1 MKKLNLTPIAAV
13 TVGFL
18 SVGAHAQATK
28 TVATLPAITVTADRV
43 DGYVAPVSS
52 MATKTDTPIENIP
65 QTVVVVPRQVI
76 EDQGATKLS
85 DVTTNVS
92 NVQHFDQRDFSTVTS
107 FKIRGF
113 NAAVV
118 VDGVASPGYFSN
130 LEPVYNMEQVD
141 VVKGP
146 GGALYATSQ
155 STGADSV
162 GGMIGIT
169 TKAPGPDARR
179 QVGFRVGSYNDRA
192 YFADLNQPINE
203 TLGVRLV
210 VQKQSADS
218 ETDRVSSKQTFIAPS
233 LALNIDRDRKFVL
246 RFKHVENDWRDS
258 VGLPTQTAARNGN
271 LTAEGIPKSTMKA
284 DSINA
289 HYTQRLNDSWKFDFV
304 VAETRAKFDQRAM
317 FYLSPNSDAPNA
329 APGGESAR
337 LWQDMKTTV
346 ISPTLTSKFDTGSAK
361 HTLLLGA
368 EEVKTRDN
376 GYVAVNLADTGIPDG
391 FGGTLNAVTACMFGI
406 SCTYTSYSGPY
417 AAWVEPT
424 SPTDPY
430 NKVSSTT
437 HALYAQ
443 DQIDLGRW
451 HFQAG
456 LRYARMKIN
465 DYYTGGTFFGGSDPA
480 GLTAGHDD
488 KDTFSKLLPRV
499 GAVFDITDNASM
511 FVGYGEGTKVPLGG
525 RYDPSAKRKPEE
537 SNQTEIGF
545 RLKDWY
551 GLTAT
556 LAWFDLTR
564 RNVPTSGPAPNY
576 YIYQVGEQN
585 SKGIDLNLAWKAS
598 KSLTVLAGLSDQKAI
613 TVENQYSA
621 ASVGKLLQNVP
632 AQTARLAMRYDLREG
647 DLAGLGFG
655 LGLRHHSKLAADSS
669 NTNFTPAVTVYDSQV
684 SYRMKGVS
692 LNLAINNL
700 LDKKY
705 VVPSS
710 QSSSAGPLYFPAP
723 GRTAM
728 LTATMDF

>member
-18 SVGAHAQATK
+18 SVGAHAQATN
-28 TVATLPAITVTADRV
+28 TGATLPAITVTADRV
-43 DGYVAPVSS
+43 DGYVVPTSS
-52 MATKTDTPIENIP
+52 TATKTDTPIENIP

-146 GGALYATSQ
+146 GGALYSTSQ

-169 TKAPGPDARR
+169 TKAPGPDAKR

-218 ETDRVSSKQTFIAPS
+218 ETDRVSSGQTFIAPS

-246 RFKHVENDWRDS
+246 RYKHVENDWYDS

-271 LTAEGIPKSTMKA
+271 LTAEGIPKSTMNA
-284 DSINA
+284 DLINA
-289 HYTQRLNDSWKFDFV
+289 HYTQRLNDTWKFDLV

-317 FYLSPNSDAPNA
+317 FYLSPNPYAPAA

-376 GYVAVNLADTGIPDG
+376 GYVAANLTNVSNPY
-391 FGGTLNAVTACMFGI
+391 FGLLPNQTQFISAVSACMFGI
-406 SCTYTSYSGPY
+406 QCTYTSYSAPY

-456 LRYARMKIN
+456 LRHARMKIS
-465 DYYTGGTFFGGSDPA
+465 DYYAGYLIDPA

-499 GAVFDITDNASM
+499 GAVYDISNITSM
-511 FVGYGEGTKVPLGG
+511 FVGYGEGMKVPLGG
-525 RYDPSAKRKPEE
+525 LYDPRAKRKPEE

-564 RNVPTSGPAPNY
+564 RNVPTYDAGAGY
-576 YIYQVGEQN
+576 VYQVGEQN
-585 SKGIDLNLAWKAS
+585 SKGIDLNLVWKAS
-598 KSLTVLAGLSDQKAI
+598 KSLTVLAGFSDQKAI

-632 AQTARLAMRYDLREG
+632 AQTARLAMRYDIREG
-647 DLAGLGFG
+647 ELAGLGFG
-655 LGLRHHSKLAADSS
+655 LGLRHHSELAADSS

-692 LNLAINNL
+692 YNLAINNL

-705 VVPSS
+705 ATPSS

-728 LTATMDF
+728 LTATIDF

>member
-1 MKKLNLTPIAAV
+1 MKEFNLTPIAAV

-28 TVATLPAITVTADRV
+28 TDATLPAITVTADRV

-92 NVQHFDQRDFSTVTS
+92 NVQHFDQRDFSTLTS

-146 GGALYATSQ
+146 GGALYSTSQ

-218 ETDRVSSKQTFIAPS
+218 ETDRVSSQQTFIAPS

-246 RFKHVENDWRDS
+246 RLKHVENDWHDS

-271 LTAEGIPKSTMKA
+271 LTAEGIPKSTMNA

-289 HYTQRLNDSWKFDFV
+289 HYTQRLNDTWKFDFV

-317 FYLSPNSDAPNA
+317 FYLT
-329 APGGESAR
+329 PGGAESAR
-337 LWQDMKTTV
+337 LNSDMKTSV
-346 ISPTLTSKFDTGSAK
+346 ISPSLTAKFDVGTSK
-361 HTLLLGA
+361 HTLLLGT
-368 EEVKTRDN
+368 EQVKTRDH
-376 GYVAVNLADTGIPDG
+376 GYVVSNSTDVFGFPAWAFCASG
-391 FGGTLNAVTACMFGI
+391 FG
-406 SCTYTSYSGPY
+406 CTYTNYSAPY

-424 SPTDPY
+424 APTDPY
-430 NKVSSTT
+430 NKISSTT
-437 HALYAQ
+437 NAVYVQ
-443 DQIDLGRW
+443 DQIDIDRW
-451 HFQAG
+451 HLQAG
-456 LRYARMKIN
+456 LRYAQTELN
-465 DYYTGGTFFGGSDPA
+465 DYYGNDPA
-480 GLTAGHDD
+480 IAVYNALGLPASAHDR
-488 KDTFSKLLPRV
+488 TTKLNKVLPRF
-499 GAVFDITDNASM
+499 GAVYDLTPHASL
-511 FVGYGEGTKVPLGG
+511 FTGYGQGMKVPMYGT
-525 RYDPSAKRKPEE
+525 YQQPIKAEE
-537 SNQTEIGF
+537 SEQTEVGV
-545 RLKDWY
+545 RLKDWN
-551 GLTAT
+551 GISAT

-564 RNVPTSGPAPNY
+564 TNVPTSGSDGY
-576 YIYQVGEQN
+576 TYQVGKQN

-613 TVENQYSA
+613 TVENQYSP
-621 ASVGKLLQNVP
+621 ASIGKFLQNVP
-632 AQTARLAMRYDLREG
+632 AQTARLAMRYDIRGG

-669 NTNFTPAVTVYDSQV
+669 NTNFTPPVTVYDSQV

>member
-1 MKKLNLTPIAAV
+1 MKTFNFSPVAAV
-13 TVGFL
+13 TVGIL
-18 SVGAHAQATK
+18 SVGAHAQVTN

-43 DGYVAPVSS
+43 DGYLVPTSS
-52 MATKTDTPIENIP
+52 MATKTDTPIEHIP

-146 GGALYATSQ
+146 GGALYSTSQ

-169 TKAPGPDARR
+169 TKAPGPDAKR
-179 QVGFRVGSYNDRA
+179 QVGFRAGSYNDRA

-218 ETDRVSSKQTFIAPS
+218 ETDRVSSGQTFIAPS
-233 LALNIDRDRKFVL
+233 IALNIDRDRKFVL
-246 RFKHVENDWRDS
+246 RLKHVENEWYDS
-258 VGLPTQTAARNGN
+258 VGLPSQTAARNGN
-271 LTAEGIPKSTMKA
+271 LTAEGIPKSTMNA

-289 HYTQRLNDSWKFDFV
+289 QYTQRLNDTWKFDFV

-317 FYLSPNSDAPNA
+317 FYLT
-329 APGGESAR
+329 PGGAESAR
-337 LWQDMKTTV
+337 LNSDMKTSV
-346 ISPTLTSKFDTGSAK
+346 ISSSLTAKFDVSTTK

-368 EEVKTRDN
+368 EQVKTRDH
-376 GYVAVNLADTGIPDG
+376 GYVVANSTDVFGFPAWAACASG
-391 FGGTLNAVTACMFGI
+391 FG
-406 SCTYTSYSGPY
+406 CTYNNYSAPY

-424 SPTDPY
+424 APIDPY
-430 NKVSSTT
+430 NKISSTT
-437 HALYAQ
+437 KAVYIQ
-443 DQIDLGRW
+443 DQIDIDRW
-451 HFQAG
+451 HLQAG
-456 LRYARMKIN
+456 LRYAQTELN
-465 DYYTGGTFFGGSDPA
+465 DYYGNDPA
-480 GLTAGHDD
+480 IAVYNALGLPAFAHDRTTRLN
-488 KDTFSKLLPRV
+488 KVLPRF
-499 GAVFDITDNASM
+499 GAVYDLTPKASL
-511 FVGYGEGTKVPLGG
+511 FAGYGQGMRVPMYGTYQQPIK
-525 RYDPSAKRKPEE
+525 AEE
-537 SNQTEIGF
+537 SEQTEVGV
-545 RLKDWY
+545 RLMDWY
-551 GLTAT
+551 GVSAT

-564 RNVPTSGPAPNY
+564 TNVPTSGSDGY
-576 YIYQVGEQN
+576 TYQVGKQN

-598 KSLTVLAGLSDQKAI
+598 QSMTVLAGLSDQKAI
-613 TVENQYSA
+613 TVENQNSV
-621 ASVGKLLQNVP
+621 ASVGKFLQNVP
-632 AQTARLAMRYDLREG
+632 AQTARLALRYNVRGG
-647 DLAGLGFG
+647 DFAGLGFG

-669 NTNFTPAVTVYDSQV
+669 NTNFTPAATVYDSQV

-700 LDKKY
+700 LDKEY

-723 GRTAM
+723 RRTVM

>member
-1 MKKLNLTPIAAV
+1 MKTFNFSPVAAV
-13 TVGFL
+13 TVGIL
-18 SVGAHAQATK
+18 SVSAHAQVTN

-43 DGYVAPVSS
+43 DGYVVPTSS
-52 MATKTDTPIENIP
+52 MATKTDTLIEHIP

-146 GGALYATSQ
+146 GGALYSTSQ

-179 QVGFRVGSYNDRA
+179 QVGFRAGSYNDRA

-218 ETDRVSSKQTFIAPS
+218 ETNRVSSRQSFIAPS

-246 RFKHVENDWRDS
+246 RLKRVENDWSDS
-258 VGLPTQTAARNGN
+258 VGLPSQTAGRNGN
-271 LTAEGIPKSTMKA
+271 LTAEGIPKSTMNA

-289 HYTQRLNDSWKFDFV
+289 HYTQRLNDTWKFDLV

-317 FYLSPNSDAPNA
+317 FYLT
-329 APGGESAR
+329 PGGAESAR
-337 LWQDMKTTV
+337 LNSDMKTNV
-346 ISPTLTSKFDTGSAK
+346 FSPSLTAKFDVGSSK

-368 EEVKTRDN
+368 EQVKTRDH
-376 GYVAVNLADTGIPDG
+376 GYVVSNSTPVATFLGPLPAWAACS
-391 FGGTLNAVTACMFGI
+391 FGT
-406 SCTYTSYSGPY
+406 CTYTNYSAPY

-424 SPTDPY
+424 APTDSY
-430 NKVSSTT
+430 NKISSTT
-437 HALYAQ
+437 NAVYVQ
-443 DQIDLGRW
+443 DQIDIGRW
-451 HFQAG
+451 HLQAG
-456 LRYARMKIN
+456 LRYAQTELN
-465 DYYTGGTFFGGSDPA
+465 DYYGNDPA
-480 GLTAGHDD
+480 IAVYNALGLPAFEHDR
-488 KDTFSKLLPRV
+488 KTRLSKVLPRF
-499 GAVFDITDNASM
+499 GAVYDLTPKASL
-511 FVGYGEGTKVPLGG
+511 FAGYGQGMRVPMYGTYQQPIK
-525 RYDPSAKRKPEE
+525 AEE
-537 SNQTEIGF
+537 SQQTEVGV
-545 RLKDWY
+545 RLMDWY
-551 GLTAT
+551 GVSAT

-564 RNVPTSGPAPNY
+564 TNVPTSSSDGY
-576 YIYQVGEQN
+576 TYQVGKQN

-598 KSLTVLAGLSDQKAI
+598 KSLTVLAGLSDQKAV
-613 TVENQYSA
+613 TVENENA
-621 ASVGKLLQNVP
+621 PTSVGKFLQNVP
-632 AQTARLAMRYDLREG
+632 AQTARLAMRYNIREG

-655 LGLRHHSKLAADSS
+655 FGLRHHSKLAADSS
-669 NTNFTPAVTVYDSQV
+669 NTNFTPAITVYDSQV

-692 LNLAINNL
+692 FNLAINNL
-700 LDKKY
+700 LDKEY

-723 GRTAM
+723 RRTAM

>member
-28 TVATLPAITVTADRV
+28 TDATLPAITVTADRV
-43 DGYVAPVSS
+43 AGYVAPVSS

-85 DVTTNVS
+85 DVTSNVS
-92 NVQHFDQRDFSTVTS
+92 NVQHFDQRDFSTLTS

-146 GGALYATSQ
+146 GGALYSTSQ

-162 GGMIGIT
+162 GGMIGIA

-218 ETDRVSSKQTFIAPS
+218 ETDRVSSQQTFIAPS

-246 RFKHVENDWRDS
+246 RLKHVENDWYDS
-258 VGLPTQTAARNGN
+258 VGLPTQSAAHNGN
-271 LTAEGIPKSTMKA
+271 LTAEGIPKSTMNA

-289 HYTQRLNDSWKFDFV
+289 QYTQRLNDTWKFEFV
-304 VAETRAKFDQRAM
+304 LAETQAKFDQRAM
-317 FYLSPNSDAPNA
+317 FYLT
-329 APGGESAR
+329 PGGAESAR
-337 LWQDMKTTV
+337 LNSDMKTSV
-346 ISPTLTSKFDTGSAK
+346 ISPSLTAKFDVGTSN

-368 EEVKTRDN
+368 ELVKTRDH
-376 GYVAVNLADTGIPDG
+376 GYVVSNSTPDMF
-391 FGGTLNAVTACMFGI
+391 FGYPAWANCFFGT
-406 SCTYTSYSGPY
+406 CTYTNYSAPY

-424 SPTDPY
+424 APTDPY
-430 NKVSSTT
+430 NKISSATN
-437 HALYAQ
+437 AVYVQ
-443 DQIDLGRW
+443 DQIDIDRW
-451 HFQAG
+451 HLQAG
-456 LRYARMKIN
+456 LRYAQTELN
-465 DYYTGGTFFGGSDPA
+465 DYYGNDPA
-480 GLTAGHDD
+480 IAVYNALGLPASAHDR
-488 KDTFSKLLPRV
+488 TTKLNKVLPRF
-499 GAVFDITDNASM
+499 GAVYDLTPHASL
-511 FVGYGEGTKVPLGG
+511 FTGYGQGMKVPMYGT
-525 RYDPSAKRKPEE
+525 YQQPIKAEE
-537 SNQTEIGF
+537 SEQTEVGV
-545 RLKDWY
+545 RLKDWN
-551 GLTAT
+551 GISAT

-564 RNVPTSGPAPNY
+564 TNVPTSGSDGY
-576 YIYQVGEQN
+576 TYQVGKQN

-598 KSLTVLAGLSDQKAI
+598 KSLLVLAGLSDQKAI
-613 TVENQYSA
+613 TVENENA
-621 ASVGKLLQNVP
+621 PTSVGRFLQNVP
-632 AQTARLAMRYDLREG
+632 AQSARLAMRYDIREG
-647 DLAGLGFG
+647 GLAGLGFG
-655 LGLRHHSKLAADSS
+655 FGLRHHSTLAADSG
-669 NTNFTPAVTVYDSQV
+669 NTNFTPPVTVYDSQV
-684 SYRMKGVS
+684 SYRMKGMS

-700 LDKKY
+700 LDQKY

-723 GRTAM
+723 SRTAM

>member
-1 MKKLNLTPIAAV
+1 MTCKALRLNKLALALAS
-13 TVGFL
+13 GFV
-18 SVGAHAQATK
+18 SVGVQAQTAG
-28 TVATLPAITVTADRV
+28 TVTTPTITVTADRI
-43 DGYVAPVSS
+43 DGYVVPQSS
-52 MATKTDTPIENIP
+52 MATKTNTPIENIP

-146 GGALYATSQ
+146 GGALYSTSQ

-169 TKAPGPDARR
+169 TKAPGPDAKR
-179 QVGFRVGSYNDRA
+179 QVGFRAGSYNDRA

-218 ETDRVSSKQTFIAPS
+218 ETNRVSSRQSFIAPS

-246 RFKHVENDWRDS
+246 RLKRVENDWSDS
-258 VGLPTQTAARNGN
+258 VGLPSQTASRNGN
-271 LTAEGIPKSTMKA
+271 LTAEGIPKSTMNA

-289 HYTQRLNDSWKFDFV
+289 HYTQRLNDAWKFDLV

-317 FYLSPNSDAPNA
+317 FYLSPNSDAPTA

-376 GYVAVNLADTGIPDG
+376 GYVAVDPIAALFCMGGI
-391 FGGTLNAVTACMFGI
+391 A
-406 SCTYTSYSGPY
+406 CTYTSYSVPY

-424 SPTDPY
+424 APTDPY

-443 DQIDLGRW
+443 DQIDIGRW

-456 LRYARMKIN
+456 LRYASMKIS
-465 DYYTGGTFFGGSDPA
+465 DYYAGYPVDPA
-480 GLTAGHDD
+480 GLTAGHND
-488 KDTFSKLLPRV
+488 KDTFSKVLPRV
-499 GAVFDITDNASM
+499 GAVFDISNNASV
-511 FVGYGEGTKVPLGG
+511 FAGYGEGMKVPLGG
-525 RYDPSAKRKPEE
+525 LYDPSAKRKPEE
-537 SNQTEIGF
+537 SKQSEIGF

-564 RNVPTSGPAPNY
+564 RNVPTYGPAPNY

-585 SKGIDLNLAWKAS
+585 SKGIDLNLAWKAN
-598 KSLTVLAGLSDQKAI
+598 KSLTVLGGLSDQKAI
-613 TVENQYSA
+613 TVENDNDPT
-621 ASVGKLLQNVP
+621 SVGKFLQNVP
-632 AQTARLAMRYDLREG
+632 AQTARLAMRYNIREG

-669 NTNFTPAVTVYDSQV
+669 NNNFTPAITVYDSQV

-692 LNLAINNL
+692 FNLAINNL

-723 GRTAM
+723 RRTAM

>member
-18 SVGAHAQATK
+18 SVGAHAQATN
-28 TVATLPAITVTADRV
+28 TGATLPVITITADRV
-43 DGYVAPVSS
+43 DGYVVPTSS
-52 MATKTDTPIENIP
+52 TATKTDTPIEHIP

-118 VDGVASPGYFSN
+118 VDGVASPGYLSN

-146 GGALYATSQ
+146 GGALYSTSQ

-169 TKAPGPDARR
+169 TKAPGPDAKR

-218 ETDRVSSKQTFIAPS
+218 ETDRVSSGQTFIAPS

-246 RFKHVENDWRDS
+246 RYKHVKNDWYDS

-271 LTAEGIPKSTMKA
+271 LTAEGIPKSTMNA

-289 HYTQRLNDSWKFDFV
+289 HYTQRLNDTWKFDFV

-376 GYVAVNLADTGIPDG
+376 GYVAVNTTDVFGFPAWFACASGI
-391 FGGTLNAVTACMFGI
+391 
-406 SCTYTSYSGPY
+406 CTYTNYSAPY
-417 AAWVEPT
+417 AAWIEPT

-443 DQIDLGRW
+443 DQIDIGRW

-465 DYYTGGTFFGGSDPA
+465 DYYTGGALYGGTDPA

-511 FVGYGEGTKVPLGG
+511 FAGYGEGTKVPLGG

-564 RNVPTSGPAPNY
+564 RNVPTSGRAPNY

-621 ASVGKLLQNVP
+621 ASVGKTLQNVP
-632 AQTARLAMRYDLREG
+632 AQTARLAMRYDIREG
-647 DLAGLGFG
+647 ELAGLGFG

-710 QSSSAGPLYFPAP
+710 QSSSAGPLYFPALR
-723 GRTAM
+723 RTAM

>member
-1 MKKLNLTPIAAV
+1 MKSKYERTSLRPNQIVLAISSAFVSIAAQAQMSESV
-13 TVGFL
+13 T
-18 SVGAHAQATK
+18 TP
-28 TVATLPAITVTADRV
+28 TITVTAGRI
-43 DGYVAPVSS
+43 DGYVVPQSS

-85 DVTTNVS
+85 DVTSNVS

-146 GGALYATSQ
+146 GGTLYSTSQ

-179 QVGFRVGSYNDRA
+179 QVGVRTASNNDRA

-203 TLGVRLV
+203 TLGVRLI

-218 ETDRVSSKQTFIAPS
+218 ETDRVSSSQTFIAPS
-233 LALNIDRDRKFVL
+233 IALNIDRDRKFVL
-246 RFKHVENDWRDS
+246 RLKRVENEWYDS

-271 LTAEGIPKSTMKA
+271 LTAEGIPKSKMNA
-284 DSINA
+284 DSVNA
-289 HYTQRLNDSWKFDFV
+289 QYNQRLNDTWKFDFV
-304 VAETRAKFDQRAM
+304 IAETRAKFDQRAM
-317 FYLSPNSDAPNA
+317 FYLT
-329 APGGESAR
+329 PGGAESAR
-337 LWQDMKTTV
+337 LNSDMKTSV
-346 ISPTLTSKFDTGSAK
+346 ISSSLTAKFDVSTTK

-368 EEVKTRDN
+368 EQVKTRDH
-376 GYVAVNLADTGIPDG
+376 GYVVANSTDVFGFPAWAACASG
-391 FGGTLNAVTACMFGI
+391 FG
-406 SCTYTSYSGPY
+406 CTYNNYSAPY

-424 SPTDPY
+424 APIDPY
-430 NKVSSTT
+430 NKISSTT
-437 HALYAQ
+437 KAVYIQ
-443 DQIDLGRW
+443 DQIDIDRW
-451 HFQAG
+451 HLQAA
-456 LRYARMKIN
+456 LRYAQTELN
-465 DYYTGGTFFGGSDPA
+465 DYYGNDPA
-480 GLTAGHDD
+480 IAVYNALGLPAFAHDRTTRLN
-488 KDTFSKLLPRV
+488 KVLPRF
-499 GAVFDITDNASM
+499 GAVYDLTPKASL
-511 FVGYGEGTKVPLGG
+511 FAGYGQGMRVPMYGTYQQPIK
-525 RYDPSAKRKPEE
+525 AEE
-537 SNQTEIGF
+537 SEQTEVGV
-545 RLKDWY
+545 RLMDWY
-551 GLTAT
+551 GVSAT

-564 RNVPTSGPAPNY
+564 TNVPTSGSDGY
-576 YIYQVGEQN
+576 TYQVGKQN

-598 KSLTVLAGLSDQKAI
+598 QSMTVLAGLSDQKAI
-613 TVENQYSA
+613 TVENQNSV
-621 ASVGKLLQNVP
+621 ASVGKFLQNVP
-632 AQTARLAMRYDLREG
+632 AQTARLAMRYNVRGG
-647 DLAGLGFG
+647 DFAGLGFG

-669 NTNFTPAVTVYDSQV
+669 NTNFTPAATVYDSQV

-723 GRTAM
+723 RRTVM

>member
-1 MKKLNLTPIAAV
+1 MRKDRIALAV
-13 TVGFL
+13 AVVCSCTNFVTAKAQVAD
-18 SVGAHAQATK
+18 SVS
-28 TVATLPAITVTADRV
+28 TLPAVTVTADRA
-43 DGYVAPVSS
+43 DGYVVPTSS
-52 MATKTDTPIENIP
+52 MATRTDTPIEHIP
-65 QTVVVVPRQVI
+65 QTVVVVPRQVF

-118 VDGVASPGYFSN
+118 VNGVASPGYFSN

-146 GGALYATSQ
+146 GGALYSTSQ

-169 TKAPGPDARR
+169 TKAPGPDAKR
-179 QVGFRVGSYNDRA
+179 QVGFRAGSYNDRA

-218 ETDRVSSKQTFIAPS
+218 ETNRVSSRQSFIAPS

-246 RFKHVENDWRDS
+246 WLKRVENDWSDS
-258 VGLPTQTAARNGN
+258 VGLPSQTAARNGN
-271 LTAEGIPKSTMKA
+271 LTAEGVPKSTMNA

-289 HYTQRLNDSWKFDFV
+289 HYTQRLNDTWKFDLV

-317 FYLSPNSDAPNA
+317 FYLT
-329 APGGESAR
+329 PGGAESAR
-337 LWQDMKTTV
+337 LNSDMKTNV
-346 ISPTLTSKFDTGSAK
+346 ISPSLTAKFDVGTSK

-368 EEVKTRDN
+368 EQVKSRDH
-376 GYVAVNLADTGIPDG
+376 GYVVSNATPDMF
-391 FGGTLNAVTACMFGI
+391 FGYPAWANCSFGT
-406 SCTYTSYSGPY
+406 CTYTNYSAPY

-424 SPTDPY
+424 APTDPY
-430 NKVSSTT
+430 NKISSTT
-437 HALYAQ
+437 NAVYVQ
-443 DQIDLGRW
+443 EQIDIGRW
-451 HFQAG
+451 HLQAG
-456 LRYARMKIN
+456 LRYAHTELN
-465 DYYTGGTFFGGSDPA
+465 DYYGNDPAIAVFNALSQAMGGPDVAFEHDRRTRLSKVLPRFGAVYDLTPKASIFAGYGQGMKVPMGGTYQQPIKA
-480 GLTAGHDD
+480 
-488 KDTFSKLLPRV
+488 
-499 GAVFDITDNASM
+499 
-511 FVGYGEGTKVPLGG
+511 
-525 RYDPSAKRKPEE
+525 EE
-537 SNQTEIGF
+537 SEQTEFGV
-545 RLKDWY
+545 RLKDWN
-551 GLTAT
+551 GISAT

-564 RNVPTSGPAPNY
+564 KNVPTPCGSY
-576 YIYQVGEQN
+576 TCQVGKQN
-585 SKGIDLNLAWKAS
+585 SKGIDLNLALKAS
-598 KSLTVLAGLSDQKAI
+598 QSMTVLAGLSDQKAI
-613 TVENQYSA
+613 TVENQNNVP
-621 ASVGKLLQNVP
+621 SVGKLLQNVP
-632 AQTARLAMRYDLREG
+632 AQTARLAMRYDVRGG
-647 DLAGLGFG
+647 DFAGLGFG

-669 NTNFTPAVTVYDSQV
+669 NTNFTPAATVYDSQV

-710 QSSSAGPLYFPAP
+710 QSLSAAPLYFPALR
-723 GRTAM
+723 RTAM

>member
-1 MKKLNLTPIAAV
+1 MKSKYERISLRPNQIVLAISSAFVSIAAQAQMSDSV
-13 TVGFL
+13 T
-18 SVGAHAQATK
+18 TP
-28 TVATLPAITVTADRV
+28 TITVTADRI
-43 DGYVAPVSS
+43 DGYVVPQSS

-85 DVTTNVS
+85 DVTSNVS

-146 GGALYATSQ
+146 GGALYSTSQ

-179 QVGFRVGSYNDRA
+179 QVGVRTGSYKDSA

-203 TLGVRLV
+203 MLGVRLV

-218 ETDRVSSKQTFIAPS
+218 ETDRVSSGQTFIAPS
-233 LALNIDRDRKFVL
+233 IALNIDRDRKFVL
-246 RFKHVENDWRDS
+246 RLKRVENEWYDS

-271 LTAEGIPKSTMKA
+271 LTAEGIPKSTMNA

-289 HYTQRLNDSWKFDFV
+289 HYTQRLNDTWKFDFV

-317 FYLSPNSDAPNA
+317 FYLAPSGA
-329 APGGESAR
+329 ESAR
-337 LWQDMKTTV
+337 LNSDMKTNF
-346 ISPTLTSKFDTGSAK
+346 ISPSLTAKFDVGTSK

-368 EEVKTRDN
+368 EQVKTRDHGSVVSN
-376 GYVAVNLADTGIPDG
+376 STLVTTGLSAPYASLPAWAACS
-391 FGGTLNAVTACMFGI
+391 FGPTFSLGNTL
-406 SCTYTSYSGPY
+406 CTYNRYSAPY

-424 SPTDPY
+424 APADPY
-430 NKVSSTT
+430 NKISSTT
-437 HALYAQ
+437 NAIYVQ
-443 DQIDLGRW
+443 DQIDIGQW
-451 HFQAG
+451 HLQAG
-456 LRYARMKIN
+456 LRYAQTGLS
-465 DYYTGGTFFGGSDPA
+465 DYYNQPGFTSHDRTTRLNKVLPRFGAVYDLTPKASIFAGYGQGMKVPMGGTYQQPIKA
-480 GLTAGHDD
+480 
-488 KDTFSKLLPRV
+488 
-499 GAVFDITDNASM
+499 
-511 FVGYGEGTKVPLGG
+511 
-525 RYDPSAKRKPEE
+525 EE
-537 SNQTEIGF
+537 SEQTEFGV
-545 RLKDWY
+545 RLMDWY
-551 GLTAT
+551 GVSAT

-564 RNVPTSGPAPNY
+564 TNVPTPCGSY
-576 YIYQVGEQN
+576 TCQVGKQN

-598 KSLTVLAGLSDQKAI
+598 QSMTVLAGLSDQKAI
-613 TVENQYSA
+613 TVENQNNVP
-621 ASVGKLLQNVP
+621 SVGKLLQNVP
-632 AQTARLAMRYDLREG
+632 AQTARLALRYNVRGG
-647 DLAGLGFG
+647 DFAGLGFG

-669 NTNFTPAVTVYDSQV
+669 NTNFTPAATVYDSQV
-684 SYRMKGVS
+684 SYRMKAVS

-710 QSSSAGPLYFPAP
+710 QSSSAGPSSAGPLYFPAP
-723 GRTAM
+723 RRTVM